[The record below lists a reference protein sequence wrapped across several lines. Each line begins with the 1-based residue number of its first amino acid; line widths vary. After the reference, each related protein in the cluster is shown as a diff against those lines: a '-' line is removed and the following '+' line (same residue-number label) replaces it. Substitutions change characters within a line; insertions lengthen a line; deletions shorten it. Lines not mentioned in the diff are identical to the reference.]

1 MEVKLISSSFQ
12 FERVPFSLYTLFF
25 KHVTK
30 YTRKVRVSEH
40 PTTEM
45 NNHGRLHLAKG
56 TLFFIYEKWFVS
68 DEGWQLFAIFLFLSL
83 YEFLMKS
90 CWQLWK
96 AKPIFYYC
104 WVKKFLLSLNFYKS
118 IQPWLSIMQW
128 EWASAVAEKINDWEM
143 TAREAWK
150 RKKARGEGRGKTFLC
165 TWLTTGWKVNDE
177 KRSKMMMI
185 KWH

>member
-1 MEVKLISSSFQ
+1 MNE
-12 FERVPFSLYTLFF
+12 SLFHFILFF
-25 KHVTK
+25 LNTLPNILGKCEWASIRQLKWIITVD
-30 YTRKVRVSEH
+30 YI
-40 PTTEM
+40 
-45 NNHGRLHLAKG
+45 LQKG
-56 TLFFIYEKWFVS
+56 LFFPYIHFVS

-96 AKPIFYYC
+96 AKPIFYCC